1 MSKQWSAVI
10 SLGAFLLVALALP
23 AMAQF
28 STRNP
33 QTAPDTS
40 SQTANP
46 PMAANVAPEGTKF
59 IVKLD
64 DSLDIKKVK
73 PGKHFKAK
81 LAEDLLSPSGTVLI
95 PRGKGV
101 KGHVST
107 VDRGFKGR
115 LLLSFDEIETRHG
128 WVPLVATVSDVPGE
142 HGIQISGSEG
152 EISGRKTDT
161 KRVIES
167 GAIGAG
173 VGAAAGAAAGGA
185 HGAIIGVAAGAG
197 VGVGAGLLTGRD
209 LKLDKGQKLE
219 LRLDRQVVAPE
230 H

>member
-73 PGKHFKAK
+73 PGNHFKAK

-101 KGHVST
+101 TGHV
-107 VDRGFKGR
+107 
-115 LLLSFDEIETRHG
+115 
-128 WVPLVATVSDVPGE
+128 
-142 HGIQISGSEG
+142 
-152 EISGRKTDT
+152 
-161 KRVIES
+161 
-167 GAIGAG
+167 
-173 VGAAAGAAAGGA
+173 
-185 HGAIIGVAAGAG
+185 
-197 VGVGAGLLTGRD
+197 
-209 LKLDKGQKLE
+209 
-219 LRLDRQVVAPE
+219 
-230 H
+230 